1 MQRIQVSIRSQPS
14 GAEAHGARLPRT
26 MRVLSLGL
34 ALVAGPAVA
43 STIVYDSFDT
53 PGYSLADYSAKWANP
68 FGLGEMAVN
77 DTRDFSTGKFSI
89 KAPVFQTGYDYSV
102 YDHLKYI
109 GVSTQTFAVPT
120 SGKLTFSSTI
130 DATAF
135 NTQPG
140 GRPVNGT
147 YTSSGNP
154 FSATVREGQQAAAV
168 MNMIDFSTGQLFDWF
183 ISGSTAFTLIERLPS
198 SVTNP
203 ALSSSDPGYVGIDK
217 MYTQIIKEVPI
228 GAGPHDV
235 SITYSDSGSVSYLL
249 DGALVSQVDQVG
261 VPLDKQGVVDWSGV
275 YPSYGAG
282 EPLAGKVHNLAIGH
296 GLFTLL
302 DAFPFQHPSRADLAV
317 SIPVSERLF
326 GQGMNATFDNFTVT
340 AVPEPGTWAMLLAGL
355 SLVGA
360 AARRKPARGA
370 AGPQK

>member
-1 MQRIQVSIRSQPS
+1 
-14 GAEAHGARLPRT
+14 
-26 MRVLSLGL
+26 
-34 ALVAGPAVA
+34 
-43 STIVYDSFDT
+43 
-53 PGYSLADYSAKWANP
+53 
-68 FGLGEMAVN
+68 MAVS
-77 DTRDFSTGKFSI
+77 DTHDFSTGKSSI
-89 KAPVFQTGYDYSV
+89 KAPVFQTGSDDSV

-120 SGKLTFSSTI
+120 AGKLNFSSTI

-140 GRPVNGT
+140 GRLVSGT
-147 YTSSGNP
+147 CSSGAP
-154 FSATVREGQQAAAV
+154 FSATVREGQQAAAM
-168 MNMIDFSTGQLFDWF
+168 MNRIDFSTGQLFDWF

-203 ALSSSDPGYVGIDK
+203 TLSSSDPGYVGIDK
-217 MYTQIIKEVPI
+217 MYTRIIKEVPI

-249 DGALVSQVDQVG
+249 DGSLVSQINQVG

-282 EPLAGKVHNLAIGH
+282 EPLAGKIHNLAIGH

-302 DAFPFQHPSRADLAV
+302 DAFPFQHSDRPDLVV
-317 SIPVSERLF
+317 SIPLPQRLF
-326 GQGMNATFDNFTVT
+326 GQGMNASFDNFTVT
-340 AVPEPGTWAMLLAGL
+340 TVPEPGTWAMLLAGL
-355 SLVGA
+355 GLVGGA
-360 AARRKPARGA
+360 TRRKSGCHARSQA
-370 AGPQK
+370 PQN